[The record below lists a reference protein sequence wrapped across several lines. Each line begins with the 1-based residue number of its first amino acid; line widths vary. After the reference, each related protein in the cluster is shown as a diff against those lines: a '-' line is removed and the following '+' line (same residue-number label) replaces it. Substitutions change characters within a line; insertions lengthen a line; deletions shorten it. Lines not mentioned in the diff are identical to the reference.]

1 MARFRLLT
9 TIVLVFFVSLMLG
22 GCGTWRGDKEVD
34 TEPEEGRSEGP
45 GLFTGKKGGIIICI
59 GVRTGVSLCDDTVE

>member
-1 MARFRLLT
+1 MTRFRLLT
-9 TIVLVFFVSLMLG
+9 TIVLVFFASLMLG

-34 TEPEEGRSEGP
+34 TEPEEGSSEGP

-59 GVRTGVSLCDDTVE
+59 GGRTGISLCEDTVE

>member
-1 MARFRLLT
+1 MTKFRLLT

-45 GLFTGKKGGIIICI
+45 GLFTGKKGGIIIYEEI
-59 GVRTGVSLCDDTVE
+59 WTEAAPYGDAEE